1 MNWPL
6 HLFHPVENLRVC
18 GGSSTNRTHQP
29 KAVRT
34 DFIFVEIGMEKM
46 SQSTEASGVQLNKGL
61 ILAVMVAGAFVAIL
75 NETLLNVALPPI
87 MRDFHI
93 TANTAQWL
101 TTAYMLTNG
110 VLIPVSAF
118 LLQRFST
125 RALFITAMALFAAGT
140 IVAGL
145 APDFALLLVGRVIQ
159 ASGAAIMLPLLMN
172 VILTIYPIEQRGSAM
187 GIMGLVITFAP
198 AIGPTLSGWLVEHH
212 SWRLLFFI
220 VLPIALL
227 DMVFAMVSL
236 RNVSKLSSPKIDV
249 VSVILSTFGFGGL
262 LYGFSS
268 AGTTGWNSTQVYVSL
283 AIAVVG
289 LLLFVTRQLRASN
302 PMLEFRVFRYN
313 MFALTTV
320 INVLVTMAMFSS
332 MLLFPLYLQNIHGF
346 TPFQSGFLVL
356 PGAIL
361 MGIMSPITGMIF
373 DKIGARWLA
382 VVGSLL
388 TAATM
393 IHFSMLTTTTRYSV
407 LIVSFAVMMFG
418 MSLLMMPIMT
428 AGLNQLP
435 QRLNP
440 HGTAMANTLQ
450 QVAGAIGT
458 ALLVT
463 VMTDTTKSHLQ
474 KLMATAKTPMTTQTQ
489 LADVTKLASVHGI
502 DQAFMVGSVIAL
514 LALILSFFI
523 RKTKPSYEHEEASSL
538 HMMGDTRDDKMFLE
552 KHPGADY

>member
-1 MNWPL
+1 MNTTVAPK
-6 HLFHPVENLRVC
+6 VE
-18 GGSSTNRTHQP
+18 H
-29 KAVRT
+29 
-34 DFIFVEIGMEKM
+34 
-46 SQSTEASGVQLNKGL
+46 LNKRL
-61 ILAVMVAGAFVAIL
+61 ILGIMIAGAFVAIL

-87 MRDFHI
+87 MRNLNI

-118 LLQRFST
+118 LLRRFST
-125 RALFITAMALFAAGT
+125 RALFITAMALFALGTLIAG
-140 IVAGL
+140 V
-145 APDFALLLVGRVIQ
+145 APDFAVLLVGRVVQ
-159 ASGAAIMLPLLMN
+159 ASGSAIMLPLLMN
-172 VILTIYPIEQRGSAM
+172 VILTIFPIEQRGSAM

-227 DMVFAMVSL
+227 DMIFAIIAL
-236 RNVSKLSSPKIDV
+236 RNVTELTSPKVDV
-249 VSVILSTFGFGGL
+249 VSVIYSTFGFGGL
-262 LYGFSS
+262 LYGFST
-268 AGTTGWNSTQVYVSL
+268 AGNVGWNSLQVYVSL
-283 AIAVVG
+283 AVAVAG
-289 LLLFVTRQLRASN
+289 LLLFVTRQLRGSN

-320 INVLVTMAMFSS
+320 ISVLVTMAMFSS

-346 TPFQSGFLVL
+346 TPFKSGLLVL

-407 LIVSFAVMMFG
+407 LIVSFAIMMFG

-463 VMTDTTKSHLQ
+463 VMTNGTKAQTKHLIASAHTLVTTSAQ
-474 KLMATAKTPMTTQTQ
+474 MAEVVKQ
-489 LADVTKLASVHGI
+489 ASVHGI
-502 DQAFMVGSVIAL
+502 DEAFLVGGVIAV
-514 LALILSFFI
+514 LALVLSFFI
-523 RKTKPSYEHEEASSL
+523 RKTKPADDVAQVQES
-538 HMMGDTRDDKMFLE
+538 GQTRGMIE
-552 KHPGADY
+552 GV